1 MKQRHVKYQARRQID
16 QSLAFPRAWLSQVI
30 LNNFKFNPE
39 SKCHKECAQQMYADP
54 PNERQAEQS
63 F

>member
-1 MKQRHVKYQARRQID
+1 MTD
-16 QSLAFPRAWLSQVI
+16 QSLAFPRARLSRVI

-39 SKCHKECAQQMYADP
+39 SKYHKDCAQQMYADP